1 MFPSSERTG
10 TGAGAARTRN
20 PRKESP
26 MRITVLGAGS
36 WGTTLAVLLS
46 SNSHQVILW
55 AHREDHAQAIIAS
68 RENRT
73 LLPGVKIPG
82 NIEITSDL
90 EQSVSRCDLLV
101 AAVPVQFIRPIGERL
116 RSHDFTSTTIV
127 NVSKG
132 IENSSLMTM
141 SGVLLDVLP
150 SVRQENIV
158 ISSLMT
164 MSGVLLDVLP
174 SVRQEN
180 IVTLSGPSFAEEV
193 SRKVPTAVV
202 AASTDLGVAKKVQ
215 QAFMTPYFRVYSSD
229 DIRGVELAGSIK
241 NVIAIGAGIADG
253 AGFGDNTKAAI
264 MTRATVE
271 LSRLG
276 TVMGAQQRTFAGL
289 SGIGDLIATCM
300 SKHSRNRHV
309 GEEIGKGRKLRA
321 VLADMVM
328 VAEGVATTRSVHDL
342 SVKYNVELPISN
354 EVFEVLFEDK
364 DPIAATSDLMT
375 RDAKGEG

>member
-1 MFPSSERTG
+1 
-10 TGAGAARTRN
+10 
-20 PRKESP
+20 

-36 WGTTLAVLLS
+36 WGTTLAILLS
-46 SNSHQVILW
+46 SNAHEVILW
-55 AHREDHAQAIIAS
+55 AHREDHAQRMIER
-68 RENRT
+68 RENHA
-73 LLPGVKIPG
+73 LLPGVNIPSE
-82 NIEITSDL
+82 IKITSDL
-90 EQSVSRCDLLV
+90 DYSVSGCDLLV
-101 AAVPVQFIRPIGERL
+101 AAVPVQFVRPVGERL
-116 RSHDFTSTTIV
+116 RNHKFTSTILV

-150 SVRQENIV
+150 SVRKEH
-158 ISSLMT
+158 
-164 MSGVLLDVLP
+164 
-174 SVRQEN
+174 

-202 AASTDLGVAKKVQ
+202 AASANLDAAKRVQ

-264 MTRATVE
+264 MTRATAE

-276 TVMGAQQRTFAGL
+276 SVMGAQQRTFAGL

-300 SKHSRNRHV
+300 SKHSRNRYV
-309 GEEIGKGRKLRA
+309 GEEIGRGRKLPGI
-321 VLADMVM
+321 LAEMVM

-342 SVKYNVELPISN
+342 ALKHNVELPIAN
-354 EVFEVLFEDK
+354 AVYEVLFEEK
-364 DPIAATSDLMT
+364 DPIVATSDLMT
-375 RDAKGEG
+375 RGAKGEG